1 MSPFDFVL
9 IPFAIIVG
17 LAISE
22 ILEGWGRQIRVRYR
36 RDPDPLQIASSA
48 LILFFSLQLL
58 WGLWLVRDFE
68 WTYPL
73 FLSSSLPL
81 LRPPLPRNRIGSPH
95 HPPRHRRRS
104 PTGQ

>member
-81 LRPPLPRNRIGSPH
+81 FLSSSSPS
-95 HPPRHRRRS
+95 S
-104 PTGQ
+104 PASQSHW